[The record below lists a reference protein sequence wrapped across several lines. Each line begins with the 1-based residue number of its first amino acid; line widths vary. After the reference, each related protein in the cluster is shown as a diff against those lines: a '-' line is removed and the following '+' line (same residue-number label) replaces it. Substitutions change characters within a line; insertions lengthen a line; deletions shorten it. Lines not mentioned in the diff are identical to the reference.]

1 MFSYVYVRGISHDA
15 HWVDTCPLGHGFL
28 QDGLYSFEPVITADD
43 DGAAVTPVEAVQH
56 WLHDHASP
64 ARARTASAEPAVP
77 VIAAVDEL
85 LQTPA
90 DWDRS
95 GVATS
100 TLDPAIERAT
110 QSTEPDQASCRPLG
124 ATVRQT
130 SAAVAVRTVS
140 VMGLHAVLADQ
151 LRRELDRLGGEIGR
165 RLVSGRGAVLCEA
178 TYSFLSERDG
188 IGNGD
193 PRLLAL
199 TVYNPGHRDRRITA
213 LSTRYD
219 LLSNAFPQP
228 RASGAQDP
236 DTPPGVSRLL
246 GDADRHLHPSRDV
259 ASVYLFASPTR

>member
-77 VIAAVDEL
+77 VIAAVDDL

-100 TLDPAIERAT
+100 TLDAAIERAT
-110 QSTEPDQASCRPLG
+110 QSTEPDQPSCRPPG
-124 ATVRQT
+124 ATVRQAGAT
-130 SAAVAVRTVS
+130 VAVRTVS
-140 VMGLHAVLADQ
+140 VMGLHATLADQ

-165 RLVSGRGAVLCEA
+165 RLVDGRGAVLCQA

-188 IGNGD
+188 NGD
-193 PRLLAL
+193 PQLLAL
-199 TVYNPGHRDRRITA
+199 TVYDPSHRDRHITA
-213 LSTRYD
+213 LSPRYD
-219 LLSNAFPQP
+219 LLSNAFPQT
-228 RASGAQDP
+228 RAIGAQDP
-236 DTPPGVSRLL
+236 DTPWGVSWLL